1 MKNKKNIII
10 IISIIVAFAIGLYFA
25 FSIGY
30 NSKQTSQ
37 FNAETSQFNPEFE
50 ENQTKEQAPTGSKKG
65 VEIPGY
71 TTIVIPSGKTDVEVD
86 FFNPK
91 ENNVYFEIALIL
103 NDTQEEIYK
112 SKLISPGQHLYNIN
126 LNKPLEK
133 GNYDMTI
140 KYSTYSLDEKYTPK
154 NGAVVECVLEVQ

>member
-10 IISIIVAFAIGLYFA
+10 IISIIVVLAIGLYFVFA
-25 FSIGY
+25 IGD
-30 NSKQTSQ
+30 NSKQ
-37 FNAETSQFNPEFE
+37 TSQFNPEFE
-50 ENQTKEQAPTGSKKG
+50 ENQTKEHATTGSKKG
-65 VEIPGY
+65 IEIPGY
-71 TTIVIPSGKTDVEVD
+71 TNIVIPSGKTDVEVD

-91 ENNVYFEIALIL
+91 ENKVYFEIALIL

-126 LNKPLEK
+126 LNKPLKK